1 MSEFRKPAPDPVS
14 QKLSAGPKHTA
25 FLPLQQ
31 TAFSTLE
38 HASFL
43 KGLLKPF
50 KGKGDLSQFA
60 LSCRQLRGNLIQL
73 AVDDVLA
80 QAERYPFTLLP
91 IRLTCQSTG
100 AGTVFLRWSR
110 SDRSKM
116 GVDLWDELLSDPRTP
131 DSLVADLYAL
141 ELQRIALNMQISL
154 THSICRQ
161 ATECSKKMGQ
171 AEAAYRHRLNLI
183 NSNHAK
189 EA

>member
-1 MSEFRKPAPDPVS
+1 MSQQS
-14 QKLSAGPKHTA
+14 SAGPKHTA

-38 HASFL
+38 HAAFL

-73 AVDDVLA
+73 AVGDVLA

-91 IRLTCQSTG
+91 IRLTCQATG
-100 AGTVFLRWSR
+100 SGTVFLRWSR
-110 SDRSKM
+110 TDRSKM
-116 GVDLWDELLSDPRTP
+116 GVDLWDELLGDPRTP

-141 ELQRIALNMQISL
+141 ELQRIAINMQISL

-171 AEAAYRHRLNLI
+171 AEAAYRQRLDLIHRNQT
-183 NSNHAK
+183 K